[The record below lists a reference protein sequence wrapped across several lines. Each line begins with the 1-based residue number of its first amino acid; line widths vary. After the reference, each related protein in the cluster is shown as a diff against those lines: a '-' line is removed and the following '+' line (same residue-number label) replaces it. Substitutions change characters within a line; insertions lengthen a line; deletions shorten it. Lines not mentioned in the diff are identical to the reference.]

1 MKATFRVNNLDRKPV
16 SVEGS
21 YRLFLISDYQKSKPL
36 KEQDVSD
43 QPALSGSFRSN
54 EEILLSDWKKLPSGA
69 YKLVASVKDDQ
80 GRKVDAEKV
89 VILFASD
96 DKRPPVSMPL
106 WCYEVNTRFDAA
118 HPALFYFGTS
128 EKDTYVLM
136 DVFCGNKHLE
146 SKLLH
151 LSDSLVR
158 FEYPYREAYG
168 NGLGITFVFVRK
180 GVVYEQEV
188 SLIKRLPDHNL
199 NMRWDV
205 FRD

>member
-89 VILFASD
+89 VILFAPMIS
-96 DKRPPVSMPL
+96 
-106 WCYEVNTRFDAA
+106 
-118 HPALFYFGTS
+118 
-128 EKDTYVLM
+128 VLRYLCL
-136 DVFCGNKHLE
+136 CGVMK
-146 SKLLH
+146 
-151 LSDSLVR
+151 
-158 FEYPYREAYG
+158 
-168 NGLGITFVFVRK
+168 
-180 GVVYEQEV
+180 
-188 SLIKRLPDHNL
+188 
-199 NMRWDV
+199 
-205 FRD
+205 

>member
-1 MKATFRVNNLDRKPV
+1 MNPVILASDTVRLGVDGNFEIPVDLKPDTSNPDLGDGDNTSLYYDYKVQLSVTNVAGETQTSETSLRAGKTSLLLFADISGLICKDDSVKATFRVNNLDRKPV

-89 VILFASD
+89 VILLLPMIS
-96 DKRPPVSMPL
+96 
-106 WCYEVNTRFDAA
+106 
-118 HPALFYFGTS
+118 
-128 EKDTYVLM
+128 VLRYLCL
-136 DVFCGNKHLE
+136 CGVMK
-146 SKLLH
+146 
-151 LSDSLVR
+151 
-158 FEYPYREAYG
+158 
-168 NGLGITFVFVRK
+168 
-180 GVVYEQEV
+180 
-188 SLIKRLPDHNL
+188 
-199 NMRWDV
+199 
-205 FRD
+205 